1 MAHRIERLP
10 LLEGSLG
17 TSRHLT
23 VHRYGEAG
31 ARPKA
36 YLHAALHADEIP
48 PLLVA
53 HHLLRRLDALAEAGR
68 IRGEIVVVP
77 MANPIGAA
85 QVVNDTLLGRYE
97 LGGSGNFNRGW
108 IDLSRGLAERVAGR
122 LGADPAANVATVR
135 AAMTEIVGQQRATT
149 QATSLRLAL
158 ARLAYDADIVLDLH
172 CDNEALAHLF
182 LIPAHWP
189 EAHDLAAEI
198 GSRAVLLA
206 EDSGGRSFDEA
217 FSTPWTKLAETLG
230 GSHPLPAACL
240 AATVEY
246 RGIADVSDELA
257 GPDADALVRFLQR
270 RGLIEG
276 DPGPLPALQA
286 VVAPLQAVDLVRAP
300 AAGVVAYK
308 RPLGATVAAGEVIAE
323 LVDPVAENPAAART
337 PIAAGT
343 DGLLL
348 SRRLDHLVRP
358 GSTIA
363 KVVGERPLP
372 HRTGL
377 LLED

>member
-1 MAHRIERLP
+1 MTHSIERLP
-10 LLEGSLG
+10 LLDGSLG
-17 TSRHLT
+17 TSRRLT
-23 VHRYGEAG
+23 VHRYGNRG

-36 YLHAALHADEIP
+36 YLQAALHADEIP

-53 HHLLRRLDALAEAGR
+53 HHLLRRLDEADRQGR
-68 IRGEIVVVP
+68 IKGEIVVVP

-108 IDLSRGLAERVAGR
+108 IDLSRGLADRVAGR
-122 LGADPAANVATVR
+122 LGPDEAANVATVR
-135 AAMTEIVGQQRATT
+135 AIMAELIEEQRPAT
-149 QATSLRLAL
+149 QAASLRLAL

-189 EAHDLAAEI
+189 EGQDLAAEI
-198 GSRAVLLA
+198 GSRAVMLA

-217 FSTPWTKLAETLG
+217 FSTPWTKLAAAG
-230 GSHPLPAACL
+230 HAVPAACL
-240 AATVEY
+240 AATIEY
-246 RGIADVSDELA
+246 RGTSDVSDELA
-257 GPDADALVRFLQR
+257 EPDAAALIRFLQR

-276 DPGPLPALQA
+276 DPGPLPPLQA
-286 VVAPLQAVDLVRAP
+286 VVAPLDAVDLVRSP
-300 AAGVVAYK
+300 AAGVIAYK
-308 RPLGATVAAGEVIAE
+308 RPLGAAVAAGEVIAE
-323 LVDPVAENPAAART
+323 LVDPIADDPATARR

-343 DGLLL
+343 DGLLI
-348 SRRLDHLVRP
+348 SRRLDHMVRP
-358 GSTIA
+358 GSTIG
-363 KVVGERPLP
+363 KVVGQRSLA